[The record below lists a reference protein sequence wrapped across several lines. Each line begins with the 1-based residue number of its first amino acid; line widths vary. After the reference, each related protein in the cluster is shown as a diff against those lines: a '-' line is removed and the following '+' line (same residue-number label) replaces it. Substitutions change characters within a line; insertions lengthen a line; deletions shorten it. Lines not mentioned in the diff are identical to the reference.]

1 MNPLPPAL
9 EDFQSRLGH
18 HFADPTHLR
27 LALTHASAGADTNY
41 ERLEFLGDRVLGLVM
56 AELLYDSFAEENEG
70 DLARRH
76 AALVSGAALARVAA
90 KIDLG
95 TALTL
100 SQAERAAGGAQ
111 NENMLAD
118 AMESLIGAIYREAG
132 LDPCKRVIAALWA
145 DMLHTM
151 DRPPTDP
158 KTALQEWAQGRG
170 LPLPRYEVVARDG
183 PDHAPVFTISV
194 NVSGLT
200 PATASGA
207 SRRAAEKEAAQIL
220 LNTIEGRS

>member
-1 MNPLPPAL
+1 MQADLAAL
-9 EDFQSRLGH
+9 DDFQQRLGH
-18 HFADPTHLR
+18 RFHDPAWLN
-27 LALTHASAGADTNY
+27 LALTHASAGADMNY

-56 AELLYDSFAEENEG
+56 AEILYDTFAQEAEG

-76 AALVSGAALARVAA
+76 AALVSGATLALVAEG
-90 KIDLG
+90 LG
-95 TALTL
+95 LGAILTL

-118 AMESLIGAIYREAG
+118 GMESLIGAIYRDAG

-145 DMLHTM
+145 DVLHTM
-151 DRPPTDP
+151 DRPPSDP

-170 LPLPRYEVVARDG
+170 LPLPRYEVIARDG

-194 NVSGLT
+194 NVSGLD
-200 PATASGA
+200 PATASGP
-207 SRRAAEKEAAQIL
+207 SRRAAEKSAAQAL
-220 LNTIEGRS
+220 LERIGAG